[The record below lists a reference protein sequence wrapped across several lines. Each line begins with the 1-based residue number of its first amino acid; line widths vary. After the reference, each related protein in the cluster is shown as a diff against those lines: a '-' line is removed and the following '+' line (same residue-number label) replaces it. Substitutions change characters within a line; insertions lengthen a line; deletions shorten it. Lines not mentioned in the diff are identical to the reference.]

1 MSLPVLKK
9 KKKKKKKKGLDIL
22 IQDAQTFRESKFISR
37 ND

>member
-9 KKKKKKKKGLDIL
+9 KKKRLDIL
-22 IQDAQTFRESKFISR
+22 IQDAQTFSESKFISR